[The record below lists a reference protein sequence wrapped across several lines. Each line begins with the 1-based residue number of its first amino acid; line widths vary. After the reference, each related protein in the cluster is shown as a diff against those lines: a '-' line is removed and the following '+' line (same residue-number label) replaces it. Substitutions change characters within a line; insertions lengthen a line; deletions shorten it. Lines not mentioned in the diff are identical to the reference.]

1 MEERRRVGP
10 WDAVERREGGI
21 MDGWEKMRDEAQ
33 TDDGE
38 RLRRRE
44 TIGTLPLPPSLPQSL
59 IGRSSLLF
67 SVALPFLS
75 LV

>member
-1 MEERRRVGP
+1 MGRGGEK
-10 WDAVERREGGI
+10 GGI

-44 TIGTLPLPPSLPQSL
+44 SIGTLPLPPSLSPSL
-59 IGRSSLLF
+59 VGPHGRSSLLF